1 MCFAEKNKMNDILTN
16 QNFLKAVGNIF
27 YHTWWII
34 LPPAFYF
41 IFKELWKDFV
51 AFFSKSS
58 WFNVKKWTMVEVIP
72 PREIEKG
79 PKMMESFFS
88 GIAAVLTTY
97 NTFDEYLKGAFW
109 HDRFGLELIGE
120 EGKIHFYF
128 RFETKHRNM
137 IEAQI
142 YAQYPDAEIIEVE
155 DYYQRFPKVIPN
167 KNWDLWGTDMEFTA
181 HDIYPI
187 KTYDKFEESV
197 TGEMID
203 PMAAMCEVL
212 GTLGPGQHIWLQYV
226 LQPLPEPWKK
236 ADAQQ
241 NELNKLKGQE
251 KVNPAGALEHLGDV
265 FSNLLK
271 GLFGS
276 VEFKKTEKKEQQPLE
291 FRLTPVEKETLKLV
305 EEKLGRNVFK
315 TKIRLLLLSHNHK
328 LDRAKISAIMGT
340 IKQFSDINMNQIKP
354 EDITKTYGK
363 IFFVKRMEAFRKR
376 KIWARYKSRN
386 MDGPKIVL
394 STKEL
399 ASLFHFPD
407 MGVKAPAVPRT
418 ASKLGGAPSN
428 LPVQ

>member
-1 MCFAEKNKMNDILTN
+1 MNLID
-16 QNFLKAVGNIF
+16 QNFLEAAGKMF
-27 YHTWWII
+27 YHTWWIV
-34 LPPAFYF
+34 LPAAFYF

-51 AFFSKSS
+51 AFFSKTS
-58 WFNVKKWTMVEVIP
+58 WYNVKKWTMVEVIP

-109 HDRFGLELIGE
+109 HDRFGLELVGE

-155 DYYQRFPKVIPN
+155 DYYQRFPKVVPN

-181 HDIYPI
+181 PNIYPI

-212 GTLGPGQHIWLQYV
+212 GTLGPGQHIWLQYI

-236 ADAQQ
+236 AKSQQ
-241 NELNKLKGQE
+241 QILDKLTGRE
-251 KVNPAGALEHLGDV
+251 KTDSAGALGHLGEV
-265 FSNLLK
+265 FSNIFS
-271 GLFGS
+271 GMFGA
-276 VEFKKTEKKEQQPLE
+276 VEFKKTEKKEQAPLE
-291 FRLTPVEKETLKLV
+291 FRLTPVEKDVLKAV
-305 EEKLGRNVFK
+305 EEKLGKNVF
-315 TKIRLLLLSHNHK
+315 LSKVRMIVLAKRENFEK
-328 LDRAKISAIMGT
+328 SKISAFMGT

-363 IFFVKRMEAFRKR
+363 IFFIKRMEAFRKR
-376 KIWARYKSRN
+376 KIWARYKTRN

-407 MGVKAPAVPRT
+407 MGVKSPAVPRT
-418 ASKLGGAPSN
+418 ASKLGSAPSN
-428 LPVQ
+428 LPIQ